1 MLEFTR
7 PHHKLIQKA
16 LRNFNSEYLDEHRI
30 LFGGGTRIA
39 LELDEYRESID
50 IDFLCP
56 DKESYRAVRAV
67 VTPNSLG
74 NIVKSEFEYLREIRL
89 DRDGTRCFIQMEGVP
104 IKLEFVSF
112 ANYEIKKDE
121 INQFEVPSIDHQS
134 CYLTKILANAD
145 RYNDRPYKDIF
156 DLLTMFENWGEISDE
171 TWHAADNH
179 YSFKEV
185 FRGLEIACSKI
196 QNDPQKYL
204 TIACDELKI
213 ESMRANQIVFEVNTK
228 FAAYIRQKKEFYIK

>member
-16 LRNFNSEYLDEHRI
+16 LKNFNSEYLDEHRI

-39 LELDEYRESID
+39 LELNEYRESID
-50 IDFLCP
+50 IDFICP

-74 NIVKSEFEYLREIRL
+74 NLVKSEFEYIREIRL
-89 DRDGTRCFIQMEGVP
+89 DRDGTRCFIRMEDVA

-112 ANYEIKKDE
+112 ADYEIEKYNIDR
-121 INQFEVPSIDHQS
+121 FEVPSIDRQS
-134 CYLTKILANAD
+134 CFLTKILANAD

-156 DLLTMFENWGEISDE
+156 DLLAMFENWGEISEE
-171 TWHAADNH
+171 TWCAADNH

-196 QNDPQKYL
+196 EENPQKYL
-204 TIACDELKI
+204 NIACDELKI
-213 ESMRANQIVFEVNTK
+213 EQMRANHIVYEVNTK
-228 FAAYIRQKKEFYIK
+228 FAKYIKQKREFYIK